1 MLESWKVQNSPT
13 SVSRYLHVIQSIY
26 WMNVKAGL
34 LHCSNSI
41 NNVVFSPN
49 YMTTLLVE
57 QLKLHHFLC
66 PRQTIL
72 LKKRIKYLDIL
83 INKTLFQINVYKL
96 E

>member
-1 MLESWKVQNSPT
+1 
-13 SVSRYLHVIQSIY
+13 
-26 WMNVKAGL
+26 
-34 LHCSNSI
+34 
-41 NNVVFSPN
+41 
-49 YMTTLLVE
+49 MTTLLVE